1 MTRILPGIRKYK
13 NLDARKQKIT
23 LENVLTMTAGFQW
36 NELAIDYANPQND
49 LNKILRSRDWTRHV
63 IDSPMSHAP
72 GDYLNY
78 SSGCTLL

>member
-1 MTRILPGIRKYK
+1 
-13 NLDARKQKIT
+13 
-23 LENVLTMTAGFQW
+23 MTAGFQW